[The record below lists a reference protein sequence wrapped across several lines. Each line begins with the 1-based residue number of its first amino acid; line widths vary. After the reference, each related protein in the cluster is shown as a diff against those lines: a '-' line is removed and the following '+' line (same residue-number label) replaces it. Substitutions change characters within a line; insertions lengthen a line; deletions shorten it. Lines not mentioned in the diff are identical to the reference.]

1 MKFIVFDTGSIISLA
16 MNELLWTLPL
26 LKKRFKGEF
35 YIPHS
40 VKLELVDKPME
51 IKRFKFEAINILK
64 LIQEGVLKVHEKINI
79 EEEFNLV
86 NSIFFIKGNPL
97 KLIQMGEME
106 ALVLAKRLNAS
117 LYFVDERTMR
127 LFVEDSNS
135 LRRLL
140 ERKFHDR
147 VSVNRSKL
155 DIFKKKFSS
164 LSVARSTELMSVA
177 YEMDIFKD
185 YTVVSKNDF
194 LDGILWGLKLRG
206 VSISSE
212 EINEMISLIK

>member
-1 MKFIVFDTGSIISLA
+1 

-140 ERKFHDR
+140 ERKFQ
-147 VSVNRSKL
+147 
-155 DIFKKKFSS
+155 
-164 LSVARSTELMSVA
+164 
-177 YEMDIFKD
+177 
-185 YTVVSKNDF
+185 F
-194 LDGILWGLKLRG
+194 L
-206 VSISSE
+206 
-212 EINEMISLIK
+212 N

>member
-51 IKRFKFEAINILK
+51 IKRFKFEAINI
-64 LIQEGVLKVHEKINI
+64 
-79 EEEFNLV
+79 
-86 NSIFFIKGNPL
+86 L

-212 EINEMISLIK
+212 EIN

>member
-164 LSVARSTELMSVA
+164 LSVARSTELMSVD